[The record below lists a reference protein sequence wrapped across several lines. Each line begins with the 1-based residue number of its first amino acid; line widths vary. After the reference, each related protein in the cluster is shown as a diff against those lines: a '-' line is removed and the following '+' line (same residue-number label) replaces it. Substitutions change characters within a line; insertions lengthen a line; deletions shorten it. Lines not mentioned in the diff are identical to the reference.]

1 MMFYEKYSYSSR
13 SYPLHLLSIIGQVD
27 NRQLFL
33 KARFTVWNELL
44 FTSSLPM
51 NTFSGKFVVMHIY
64 VIGVGES
71 MPLSLTKKRLFTE
84 EKIDEAKR

>member
-1 MMFYEKYSYSSR
+1 
-13 SYPLHLLSIIGQVD
+13 
-27 NRQLFL
+27 
-33 KARFTVWNELL
+33 
-44 FTSSLPM
+44 M